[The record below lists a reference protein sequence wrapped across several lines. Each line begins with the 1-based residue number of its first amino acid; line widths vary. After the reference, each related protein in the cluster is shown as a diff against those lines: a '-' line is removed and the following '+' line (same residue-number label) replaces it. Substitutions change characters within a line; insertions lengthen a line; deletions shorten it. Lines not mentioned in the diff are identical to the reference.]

1 MCSLVC
7 ISNFQLL
14 ENKDTH
20 YLLFYYSFTNM
31 SMNSFAR
38 YIPIRVVRRWLT
50 LCERAVGTCNVAL
63 NKLPVSKLLAT
74 SFFASLAFQFFNFD
88 KARLPYRF
96 TLFSSGEYRSRTDDL
111 LLAKQAL

>member
-63 NKLPVSKLLAT
+63 NKLPVSNLLAT
-74 SFFASLAFQFFNFD
+74 SFSCFSSLSVFQF
-88 KARLPYRF
+88 R
-96 TLFSSGEYRSRTDDL
+96 
-111 LLAKQAL
+111 